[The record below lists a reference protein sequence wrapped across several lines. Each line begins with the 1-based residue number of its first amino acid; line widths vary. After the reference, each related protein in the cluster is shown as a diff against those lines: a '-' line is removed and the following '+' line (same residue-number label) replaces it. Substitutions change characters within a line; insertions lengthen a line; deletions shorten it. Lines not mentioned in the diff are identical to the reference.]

1 MLQRCDLI
9 EIIFDLKSV
18 AGLKEAASNEKKIK
32 IEKRKPTGKLNVE
45 LCFLIIKK
53 IKSSLYSR
61 NYAEVCNEFCGAH
74 LRVISPAVITS
85 LNYVAAVVN
94 RWQHC
99 VQFDRPEIWTSN
111 LPLLN

>member
-32 IEKRKPTGKLNVE
+32 IEKRKPTGKLNK

-53 IKSSLYSR
+53 LKSSLYSR
-61 NYAEVCNEFCGAH
+61 NYAETCNEFCGAH
-74 LRVISPAVITS
+74 LRVISAAVITA
-85 LNYVAAVVN
+85 LN
-94 RWQHC
+94 
-99 VQFDRPEIWTSN
+99 
-111 LPLLN
+111 